1 MADKNAVFLTRHIG
15 NTTYKV
21 RVYLS
26 ETAEETMED
35 KILRLIRNDGL
46 ANQPEC
52 GIICT
57 EKAATL
63 DFSGVAAIFVTNSLL
78 VQCSF

>member
-21 RVYLS
+21 RIYLS

-52 GIICT
+52 GIIPSLT
-57 EKAATL
+57 VEKK
-63 DFSGVAAIFVTNSLL
+63 NK
-78 VQCSF
+78 CHNP

>member
-1 MADKNAVFLTRHIG
+1 MR
-15 NTTYKV
+15 
-21 RVYLS
+21 
-26 ETAEETMED
+26 E
-35 KILRLIRNDGL
+35 
-46 ANQPEC
+46 EC

-63 DFSGVAAIFVTNSLL
+63 DFSGVAAIFVTNLLL

>member
-1 MADKNAVFLTRHIG
+1 MRDAITPIVLFNHGMRSKKRMTDSIK
-15 NTTYKV
+15 Y
-21 RVYLS
+21 
-26 ETAEETMED
+26 
-35 KILRLIRNDGL
+35 
-46 ANQPEC
+46 

-63 DFSGVAAIFVTNSLL
+63 DFSGVAAIFVTNLLL

>member
-1 MADKNAVFLTRHIG
+1 MAWRIG
-15 NTTYKV
+15 RPRYKEENKIV
-21 RVYLS
+21 RLALC
-26 ETAEETMED
+26 E
-35 KILRLIRNDGL
+35 GL
-46 ANQPEC
+46 ALLEDY

-63 DFSGVAAIFVTNSLL
+63 DFSGVAAIFVTNLLL

>member
-1 MADKNAVFLTRHIG
+1 MKHFVCLIKTVPKALAITNNKDLYDCYKIAHWLFNELFLYFLFYFFIK
-15 NTTYKV
+15 Y
-21 RVYLS
+21 
-26 ETAEETMED
+26 
-35 KILRLIRNDGL
+35 
-46 ANQPEC
+46 